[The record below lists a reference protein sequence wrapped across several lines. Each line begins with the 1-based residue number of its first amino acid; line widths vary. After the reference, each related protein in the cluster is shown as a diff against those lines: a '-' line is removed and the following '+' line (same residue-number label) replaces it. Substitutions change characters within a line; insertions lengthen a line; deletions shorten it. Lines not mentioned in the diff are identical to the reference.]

1 MKGGGKNQKK
11 VVFYDTEKRHAEL
24 KIRLHYDGL
33 TQTGFFRSM
42 ITGYI
47 EKDEDLMEYLLKIKQ
62 EQGTQGKTKVSAS
75 QKLYKKG
82 NEIKNEFALDSSELE
97 NIFDILEEEHP
108 DL

>member
-1 MKGGGKNQKK
+1 MDGGGKNQKK

-24 KIRLHYDGL
+24 KVRLHYDGL
-33 TQTGFFRSM
+33 TQTGFFRSI

-47 EKDEDLMEYLLKIKQ
+47 EKDEILMEYLSKVKEELS
-62 EQGTQGKTKVSAS
+62 TQGKTKRTAS
-75 QKLYKKG
+75 QKLYEKG
-82 NEIKNEFALDSSELE
+82 NKLKNEFALDSGELE